1 MGSKRRKGEVRGPV
15 SALHKED
22 TERPTQSHLLPS
34 RVGGWP
40 PRAAAPSLSVAR
52 RVFSGRN
59 EAVWPGG
66 HGVRVANGSC
76 GTLQEFS
83 RRIPAVG

>member
-1 MGSKRRKGEVRGPV
+1 MRGPV
-15 SALHKED
+15 SALHKEED

-34 RVGGWP
+34 TVGGWP

-52 RVFSGRN
+52 RRVFSGRN

-66 HGVRVANGSC
+66 HGVWVANGSC
-76 GTLQEFS
+76 STLQEFS